1 MQTESHVPTRA
12 VYRGT
17 IYPDQGHPITGIEVF
32 LQQTNK
38 EVDIINGDFL
48 VVEDSR
54 SSSRSSY
61 FCAVTQV
68 EESPLYVR
76 NPDSIVF
83 LARKIEAETGDLSDI
98 ADLPQARKETK
109 ILIKARIQK
118 TKRNGQILGP
128 GYRPSSVATFRDASS
143 KEIQEFLNVPDEGF
157 PLFLV
162 RSNGELYRDPTDAH
176 AIVRVE
182 TKAPLTGMLTI
193 GSPGS
198 GKTMLNGALAWWY
211 SSQGWASV
219 LINNKADDLLY
230 LDQKADYFD
239 PKWVIL
245 GWKAEGVKDFQII
258 YPRVTGCSRT
268 SGNLVPFSF
277 DAMALQPEA
286 LTALIDFT
294 ERGIMHLPHV
304 FREWKENS
312 GGTIE
317 DFIDYLEAGQRQGMY
332 FAYPMRIKGRQ
343 VTRRIHRSTIDS
355 AVSVLQSY
363 SEYFG
368 GKGDMPSAD
377 EIIRPGRVTVFD
389 LSRADSTVSRLMI
402 QHYLHQI
409 RSLQRARITGEGEN
423 LVPTLFEVD
432 EAHQYFKRYSNDE
445 MSREIERELETHV
458 KLSRSLKVATLLAS
472 QLGSELHPAANRLAT
487 VKMILRSDRT
497 EIRALGIPLTD
508 NELAAVE
515 AFSPGMAQLRDGF
528 RIRIPV
534 YVRIPMS
541 PAQVRG
547 QT

>member
-1 MQTESHVPTRA
+1 MQVEAARPSRLVH
-12 VYRGT
+12 RGT
-17 IYPDQGHPITGIEVF
+17 VYPDQSHPITGIEVY

-38 EVDIINGDFL
+38 DIDIINGDFL
-48 VVEDSR
+48 VIEDSR
-54 SSSRSSY
+54 SPTASGY
-61 FCAVTQV
+61 FCTVAQV

-83 LARKIEAETGDLSDI
+83 LARKLEAETGNLSEL

-109 ILIKARIQK
+109 IVIKARIHK
-118 TKRNGQILGP
+118 TKRDGQVLGP
-128 GYRPSSVATFRDASS
+128 GYRPSSVATFREASAD
-143 KEIQEFLNVPDEGF
+143 EIETFLNVPTQGF

-162 RSNGELYRDPTDAH
+162 RSNGELYRDPTDTH
-176 AIVRVE
+176 AIVRLE

-211 SSQGWASV
+211 STQGWASV
-219 LINNKADDLLY
+219 VINNKADDLLY
-230 LDQKADYFD
+230 LDQSADYFD
-239 PKWVIL
+239 PKWESL
-245 GWKAEGVKDFQII
+245 RWAAQGVKDFQII
-258 YPRVTGCSRT
+258 YPRITGCSRT

-277 DAMALQPEA
+277 DPMALQPEA

-304 FREWKENS
+304 FRDWKENS

-317 DFIDYLEAGQRQGMY
+317 DFIDYLEGAERRGMY
-332 FAYPMRIKGRQ
+332 LAFPMRIKGRHM
-343 VTRRIHRSTIDS
+343 TRRIHRSTIDS

-368 GKGDMPSAD
+368 KKGEMPSAD
-377 EIIRPGRVTVFD
+377 EIVRPGRVTVFD

-515 AFSPGMAQLRDGF
+515 GFTPGMAQLRDGY
-528 RIRIPV
+528 RIKVPV
-534 YVRIPMS
+534 YVKVPMS

-547 QT
+547 ET